1 MDLGLRGKVAV
12 VTGGSKG
19 IGLETART
27 FLQEGARVAICARGE
42 DQLNAALEELSAEGE
57 VMGRCVDV
65 SNDQEVYQFAAE
77 VYEQYG
83 AIDCWVNNVGAS
95 AAKRGDEYTEDQLDW
110 IVGVCFKSAVYGC
123 QAAFRYMKDTG
134 GSIVN
139 IGSLAA
145 RCGTVGRSTLYGP
158 LKAAVVHL
166 ATMYAGEYAAYGIR
180 VNAVLP
186 GFTMTPA
193 VQRTIPAE
201 ELRRNAEGSLLHRVA
216 TPDEIASAIVYLSS
230 SRASYIT
237 ATSLEVSGGR
247 SVVLNPSYSYDMR
260 DAENHSSHE

>member
-19 IGLETART
+19 IGLATART

-42 DQLNAALEELSAEGE
+42 EQLQAALEELSGEGE
-57 VMGRCVDV
+57 VMGLCVDV
-65 SNDQEVYQFAAE
+65 ADDQAVYQFAQA
-77 VYEQYG
+77 VYERFG
-83 AIDCWVNNVGAS
+83 SIDCWVNNVGAS
-95 AAKRGDEYTEDQLDW
+95 AAKEGAEYTDDQIDW
-110 IVGVCFKSAVYGC
+110 IVGVCFKSAIYGC
-123 QAAFRYMKDTG
+123 QAAFRYMKETG

-166 ATMYAGEYAAYGIR
+166 ATMYAGEYAAYGVR

-193 VQRTIPAE
+193 VQRTIPQD
-201 ELRRNAEGSLLHRVA
+201 ELRRNEEGTLLHRMA
-216 TPDEIASAIVYLSS
+216 APEEIASAIVFLSS
-230 SRASYIT
+230 DRASYIT

-247 SVVLNPSYSYDMR
+247 SVVLNPSYSYDTK
-260 DAENHSSHE
+260 EV